1 MSCKK
6 FLFSQ
11 RGRLLPTKIIYAGDA
26 ATNQVSLNKRL
37 QRSISGKNFTKVST
51 SLSWAGG
58 GAVEIKLEIA
68 LYDTKRRSNVQRK
81 DIPRDDKLCMLHF
94 WRW

>member
-1 MSCKK
+1 MSCKR

-26 ATNQVSLNKRL
+26 ATNQVSLNKQL
-37 QRSISGKNFTKVST
+37 QRSILGKNFTKDST

-68 LYDTKRRSNVQRK
+68 LYDTKRCSNVQRK
-81 DIPRDDKLCMLHF
+81 DIPRDDNLCILHF
-94 WRW
+94 RR

>member
-1 MSCKK
+1 MGCKR

-26 ATNQVSLNKRL
+26 ATNQVSLSKRL
-37 QRSISGKNFTKVST
+37 QRSISGKNFIKDST

-58 GAVEIKLEIA
+58 GAVEIKLEIV
-68 LYDTKRRSNVQRK
+68 LYDTKRRLNVQRK
-81 DIPRDDKLCMLHF
+81 DIPRDDNLCMLHF
-94 WRW
+94 RRW